1 MQLMDF
7 NVSIR
12 EILSSH
18 SIAAVVIVS
27 RVSRSRSKP

>member
-12 EILSSH
+12 EISPSH

-27 RVSRSRSKP
+27 CVSRSRSKP